1 MAVGSST
8 GLTYSGYLALD
19 EVLAAQ
25 RPVSDVHDELLFIVV
40 HQVHELWFKQML
52 HELGQAQARLVAG
65 ETERALRSLQ
75 RLRTVLEATT
85 VPIGVMETMTPQ
97 EFALFRDRLGTSS
110 GFQSVQFREVEA
122 VLGGRRR
129 QAIAHLER
137 DSEER
142 RRVEAAMNRPSLLDS
157 ALVCL
162 ALHGYPVPLE
172 ILQRDTSQPLAP
184 HEELRHALTTVR
196 DEDGPEARMCEE
208 LLAVDRGLREWRRR
222 HVEMV
227 ERMIGAQPGTAG
239 SAGAA
244 YLRTTLA
251 TPYFPDLWEVW
262 SR

>member
-97 EFALFRDRLGTSS
+97 EFAL
-110 GFQSVQFREVEA
+110 
-122 VLGGRRR
+122 
-129 QAIAHLER
+129 
-137 DSEER
+137 
-142 RRVEAAMNRPSLLDS
+142 
-157 ALVCL
+157 
-162 ALHGYPVPLE
+162 
-172 ILQRDTSQPLAP
+172 
-184 HEELRHALTTVR
+184 
-196 DEDGPEARMCEE
+196 
-208 LLAVDRGLREWRRR
+208 
-222 HVEMV
+222 
-227 ERMIGAQPGTAG
+227 
-239 SAGAA
+239 
-244 YLRTTLA
+244 
-251 TPYFPDLWEVW
+251 
-262 SR
+262 